1 MFYSAII
8 FYKYLFVN
16 LLFRIMSLIKIMKV
30 IYMEPLKSLTFKYN
44 AFTPTFRRRAVV
56 STTLLVVMFWILVC
70 CIDDG
75 WDSIFFFVV
84 FMVMRITD
92 FIISIIHLPIGIPLV
107 YVLLIYILIV
117 LPPQLL
123 LFFLNLYDK
132 SGKVDFYENYVILT
146 CDTKEI
152 ILNKNDTVINLVI
165 INKKNLFCTIKTSA
179 TNVTFSSSKTENKQH
194 NISYKQL
201 SLYYVMREV
210 MDFLCLE
217 IEEEL

>member
-1 MFYSAII
+1 
-8 FYKYLFVN
+8 
-16 LLFRIMSLIKIMKV
+16 
-30 IYMEPLKSLTFKYN
+30 MEPSKSLTFKYN
-44 AFTPTFRRRAVV
+44 AFTPTFRHRAVLF
-56 STTLLVVMFWILVC
+56 TILFIVMFWIVVC
-70 CIDDG
+70 SG
-75 WDSIFFFVV
+75 GNRLESIFFFLVS
-84 FMVMRITD
+84 MILRITD
-92 FIISIIHLPIGIPLV
+92 FIISIVHLPIAIPLF
-107 YVLLIYILIV
+107 YVLLIYVLII

-146 CDTKEI
+146 CNTKEI
-152 ILNKNDTVINLVI
+152 RLNKNDTVINLVI
-165 INKKNLFCTIKTSA
+165 INKKNLFCTIETPA
-179 TNVTFSSSKTENKQH
+179 TNVTFSSSKIENKQR

>member
-1 MFYSAII
+1 MFYSVII
-8 FYKYLFVN
+8 FHKYLFVN
-16 LLFRIMSLIKIMKV
+16 LLFRIISLIKIMKG

-44 AFTPTFRRRAVV
+44 AFTPTFRHRAVV
-56 STTLLVVMFWILVC
+56 STILLVVMFWIFVC

-75 WDSIFFFVV
+75 WDNIFFFVV

-132 SGKVDFYENYVILT
+132 SCKVDFYENYVILT

-152 ILNKNDTVINLVI
+152 RLNKNDTVINLVI
-165 INKKNLFCTIKTSA
+165 INKKNLFCTIKTPA
-179 TNVTFSSSKTENKQH
+179 TNITFSSSKIENKQR

>member
-1 MFYSAII
+1 MFYSVII
-8 FYKYLFVN
+8 FHKYLFVN
-16 LLFRIMSLIKIMKV
+16 LLFRIMSLIKIMKG

-56 STTLLVVMFWILVC
+56 STILLVVMFWILVC

-75 WDSIFFFVV
+75 WDNIFFFVV

-107 YVLLIYILIV
+107 YVLLIYVLIV

-132 SGKVDFYENYVILT
+132 SCKVDFYENYVILT

-152 ILNKNDTVINLVI
+152 RLNKNDTVINLVI
-165 INKKNLFCTIKTSA
+165 SNKKNLFCTIKTPA
-179 TNVTFSSSKTENKQH
+179 TNVTFSSSKIENKQR